1 MPPLRQEVE
10 AGAAGLD
17 PGALARLDLHFARQV
32 DEGGCPGSWWP
43 SRAAAASPI

>member
-17 PGALARLDLHFARQV
+17 PGRWPGSTCTSPGRSTRA
-32 DEGGCPGSWWP
+32 GCPGSWWP
-43 SRAAAASPI
+43 SHAAAASPI

>member
-32 DEGGCPGSWWP
+32 DEGRLPGSGG
-43 SRAAAASPI
+43 RRTRRASPI